1 MTDTTDT
8 HPGGGNN
15 PWYKPRPAAPAAPPA
30 ADVPGFGGDRE
41 HLVDLPEH
49 HLAPDAAWI
58 AGGAGTGDTRN
69 SAPRIAIALLVVAVS
84 AYLFGPYAFLI
95 IGALLV
101 SIILH
106 EFGHYGTAKLFGMKA
121 TEFFVGFGPRIW
133 SFRRGETE
141 YGLKVI
147 PAGAYVRIIGMNN
160 LEDVDPADE
169 SRAYRSKSAPKR
181 MIVVLAGP
189 FMNLLIAFVLLFSL
203 LLLHGLPGDQW
214 TVGRVQAG
222 SAAAA
227 AGVQEGDRILSVG
240 GDPVGTWEHFRE
252 QLNDKSGAP
261 VALVVE
267 RGGQQVTLT
276 ADLGWRLSADSAK
289 AIPSKPALK
298 ANDLVVSAAG
308 RPVPS
313 WSDLRGTLGQSGDPV
328 TLKLERGGHP
338 YELIVNRPV
347 ADLPEDGS
355 GAYLGVGNE
364 PVLVKESAAGA
375 VTGSLTAMKNILAG
389 TGSAFGKLFTPAGLQ
404 NYAGQVADSTK
415 TTTTLAASTEVGVL
429 TPIGSSPAPDAAAA
443 ADRPVSIVGIVRLGN
458 DVAQVDLWQ
467 FVELV
472 AAVNFALAIIN
483 LLPLLPF
490 DGGHTVIAA
499 YEGIRG
505 AIRREPYRADITK
518 MLPLVYG
525 VFAIL
530 VLLGST
536 TIVLDILRPPT
547 LP

>member
-1 MTDTTDT
+1 MTDTTDLR
-8 HPGGGNN
+8 PSGGDN
-15 PWYKPRPAAPAAPPA
+15 PWYKARPVAPEESPA
-30 ADVPGFGGDRE
+30 VGPAEGDAGLPGD
-41 HLVDLPEH
+41 H
-49 HLAPDAAWI
+49 HLAADAAWV

-69 SAPRIAIALLVVAVS
+69 STPRVVVALLVVAVS

-189 FMNLLIAFVLLFSL
+189 FMNLMIAFVLLFSL
-203 LLLHGLPGDQW
+203 LLFHGAPGDGW
-214 TVGRVQAG
+214 TVGKVQAG

-227 AGVQEGDRILSVG
+227 AGVKEGDRIVTVG
-240 GDPVGTWEHFRE
+240 GEPVGSWEHFRE
-252 QLNDKSGAP
+252 QLNAKSGAP
-261 VALVVE
+261 VDFVVD

-289 AIPSKPALK
+289 AIPSKPVLK
-298 ANDLVVSAAG
+298 AADLVRSVADQ
-308 RPVPS
+308 PVAS
-313 WSDLRGTLGQSGDPV
+313 YDDLRQVLEQSGDPV
-328 TLKLERGGHP
+328 TLKLERNGQP

-347 ADLPEDGS
+347 AGLPSNGS
-355 GAYLGVGNE
+355 GAYLGVGYE
-364 PVLVKESAAGA
+364 PILVKEGAGGA
-375 VTGSLTAMKNILAG
+375 VTGSLVAMRNILAG
-389 TGSAFGKLFTPAGLQ
+389 TGSAFGRLFTPAGLQ
-404 NYAGQVADSTK
+404 DYAGQVADSTH

-429 TPIGSSPAPDAAAA
+429 TPIGSAPAPDAAAA
-443 ADRPVSIVGIVRLGN
+443 SERPVSIVGIVRLGN
-458 DVAQVDLWQ
+458 DVAKVDLWQ
-467 FVELV
+467 FVELM

-483 LLPLLPF
+483 LVPLLPF
-490 DGGHTVIAA
+490 DGGHAVIAA

-505 AIRREPYRADITK
+505 AIQRKPYRADITK
-518 MLPLVYG
+518 MLPIVYG
-525 VFAIL
+525 VFALL

-536 TIVLDILRPPT
+536 SILLDILRPPT
-547 LP
+547 IP

>member
-1 MTDTTDT
+1 MTDTRTPPVDDRPDDRPEDGRADAAV
-8 HPGGGNN
+8 PGGD
-15 PWYKPRPAAPAAPPA
+15 PAWPASP
-30 ADVPGFGGDRE
+30 
-41 HLVDLPEH
+41 HI
-49 HLAPDAAWI
+49 PDSAAWI
-58 AGGAGTGDTRN
+58 AGGAGSGATRYTGARLV
-69 SAPRIAIALLVVAVS
+69 AMVLVIGAAVYFFGWYALLMIA
-84 AYLFGPYAFLI
+84 
-95 IGALLV
+95 ALLV

-203 LLLHGLPGDQW
+203 LLLHGAPGDSW
-214 TVGRVQAG
+214 SVGKVQAG

-227 AGVQEGDRILSVG
+227 AGVLEGDRILKVG
-240 GDPVGTWEHFRE
+240 GDDVGAWDQFRE
-252 QLNDKSGAP
+252 QLNAKTGKP
-261 VALVVE
+261 VELVID
-267 RGGQQVTLT
+267 RGGQIVTLT
-276 ADLGWRLSADSAK
+276 ADLGWRLSSDSAK

-298 ANDLVVSAAG
+298 AADLVTSVAG
-308 RPVPS
+308 QSVAS
-313 WSDLRGTLGQSGDPV
+313 WPDLRKVLEQPGDPV
-328 TLKLERGGHP
+328 TLKLERAGAE

-347 ADLPEDGS
+347 ANLPSDGS
-355 GAYLGVGNE
+355 GAYLGVGYE
-364 PVLVKESAAGA
+364 PILVKEGPVGA
-375 VTGSLTAMKNILAG
+375 VTGSLNAMKSILG
-389 TGSAFGKLFTPAGLQ
+389 QTGSAFGKLFTPAGLQ
-404 NYAGQVADSTK
+404 DYAGQVADSTK
-415 TTTTLAASTEVGVL
+415 TTTTLVASTQPGVL
-429 TPIGSSPAPDAAAA
+429 TPIGNAPAPDAANSEV
-443 ADRPVSIVGIVRLGN
+443 RPISIVGIVRVGN
-458 DVAQVDLWQ
+458 DVAQADLWL
-467 FVELV
+467 FVGLI
-472 AAVNFALAIIN
+472 ASVNFALAIIN

-536 TIVLDILRPPT
+536 SILLDILKPPT
-547 LP
+547 IP